1 MDTLAP
7 GSASSVVPVV
17 PANDRPVCHTV
28 QPPPADLCL
37 ASSRPSGLGDRRT
50 DSSVDQLSGVCVSSL
65 PNPREGSTQS
75 QNRSPSHDSHCPS
88 VAGTT
93 MVPGPAGT
101 VTCLPSSSRD
111 RTRRSRSTT
120 VQRSARKSRHA
131 APSRVA
137 SVRSALRTLGASSS
151 LRALIPD
158 SVRPSTNAVY
168 ASHWKRWF
176 IWCTDNAISPTH
188 PSRVEFA
195 NFLVFLAQSLGLSSS
210 SVRVCRAAVSTT
222 LRQMGRH
229 NTFSDHSFLSDV
241 TRALSLREARIPRRA
256 PAWDLFIVL
265 DAPHR
270 PPFEPLLETP
280 LKVLTQKAC
289 FLVMLASARRA
300 RDIHG
305 LSGLAADIAHESDG
319 TMTLRFLPEFLA
331 KNQRP
336 GEKLA
341 PIRLRP
347 LTSILAPDDD
357 DRSLCPVRALRT
369 YLRRSRPLRSPQ
381 HRRLFVSFNPD
392 FKRDITKA
400 TLSRWIATT
409 IKEAYRSFDIAL
421 PAGNPRAHEVRA
433 LSASMAASHQ
443 LPLNAILEA
452 AFWRSEDSFINFYL
466 RDTAHLREDGSRG
479 IGSIVVAQHLLS
491 SQPQP

>member
-1 MDTLAP
+1 
-7 GSASSVVPVV
+7 
-17 PANDRPVCHTV
+17 
-28 QPPPADLCL
+28 
-37 ASSRPSGLGDRRT
+37 
-50 DSSVDQLSGVCVSSL
+50 
-65 PNPREGSTQS
+65 
-75 QNRSPSHDSHCPS
+75 
-88 VAGTT
+88 
-93 MVPGPAGT
+93 
-101 VTCLPSSSRD
+101 
-111 RTRRSRSTT
+111 
-120 VQRSARKSRHA
+120 
-131 APSRVA
+131 
-137 SVRSALRTLGASSS
+137 
-151 LRALIPD
+151 
-158 SVRPSTNAVY
+158 
-168 ASHWKRWF
+168 
-176 IWCTDNAISPTH
+176 
-188 PSRVEFA
+188 
-195 NFLVFLAQSLGLSSS
+195 
-210 SVRVCRAAVSTT
+210 
-222 LRQMGRH
+222 
-229 NTFSDHSFLSDV
+229 
-241 TRALSLREARIPRRA
+241 
-256 PAWDLFIVL
+256 
-265 DAPHR
+265 
-270 PPFEPLLETP
+270 
-280 LKVLTQKAC
+280 
-289 FLVMLASARRA
+289 MLASARRA
-300 RDIHG
+300 SDIHG

-357 DRSLCPVRALRT
+357 DQSLCPVRALRT
-369 YLRRSRPLRSPQ
+369 YIRRSRPLRSPQ